1 MPVGAAPGDAAV
13 AFTLENFPAA
23 VRLKLVVSNT
33 EGAKVAYF
41 TATPVVPCDCVINL
55 AIVGCAVAF
64 GEAAGAITRNDQAT
78 QRTTNLVAL
87 ATKV

>member
-13 AFTLENFPAA
+13 AFTFEYVPAA
-23 VRLKLVVSNT
+23 MGLKLVVSNT
-33 EGAKVAYF
+33 QGAKVACR
-41 TATPVVPCDCVINL
+41 ARTPVVPCDCVIQL

-64 GEAAGAITRNDQAT
+64 GEAAGAITRGYQAT